1 MTFLPPPAL
10 GVLSVEGSDIAVFS
24 AAVSS
29 PTPGLRPA
37 YLQQYT
43 RQLWSSRWRDALTDH

>member
-37 YLQQYT
+37 Y
-43 RQLWSSRWRDALTDH
+43 SSTQGNCGPAGGEMH